1 MANTELRTRI
11 LIRND
16 VAVNWTSVNPKLSKG
31 EMGIEIDTNL
41 IKIGDG
47 VKTWSE
53 LPYFKGDLTN
63 YYTKGEVADLISKI
77 DIPEVDL
84 TPYYNKEEVNELIQ
98 GAKDYAKGLVDAIPE
113 TDLSGYYT
121 KEETYSKDEV
131 YNRNEVDQKIAE
143 VTIDQI
149 DADKVTF
156 AEDLMFTQAFGKYAP
171 DSSGSVVIPVATEKM
186 SLRDLFEKAF
196 SEEKDPETDEPTV
209 TLTATG
215 NSEAEVGTTFN
226 MPVATLTVTDIGG
239 YTYGPSDTGVRF
251 AASSLVIKQDD
262 KADHSSTN
270 SSEYKSGNTI
280 TLTASNTK
288 GNTYGDSAITYKFN
302 ATAKYTPNANI
313 IPVTNMGTEVPEK
326 RIGYGKTLNDDGSIT
341 LSVTNTPKST
351 TYTGFRKMF
360 WGTME
365 SKPDTL
371 TSAQIRGL
379 SGLQDSAKANG
390 IKVAPGEKS
399 LSIPVGAK
407 RVVIAVPKG
416 RTLSKVLD
424 ANDSNANIVGSFS
437 SMEVDVEG
445 NNSYAAKT
453 YTVYYIDYA
462 NAATVTNTYKVTIA

>member
-16 VAVNWTSVNPKLSKG
+16 VAANWTSVNPKLSKG

-47 VKTWSE
+47 VKTWNE
-53 LPYFKGDLTN
+53 LSYFKGDLSE
-63 YYTKGEVADLISKI
+63 YYTKDEITALLNNVK
-77 DIPEVDL
+77 VDL
-84 TPYYNKEEVNELIQ
+84 SDYYNKSAVDGLIQ
-98 GAKDYAKGLVDAIPE
+98 DAKDYAKGLVDAIPE
-113 TDLSGYYT
+113 IDLSNYYT
-121 KEETYSKDEV
+121 KEEVYTKDET
-131 YNRNEVDQKIAE
+131 YNRTEVDNKIAA

-149 DADKVTF
+149 DADKVMF
-156 AEDLMFTQAFGKYAP
+156 AEDLMFTQAFGKYEP
-171 DSSGSVVIPVATEKM
+171 DSTGSVVIPVATDKM

-196 SEEKDPETDEPTV
+196 SEEKNPKTDTPTV

-226 MPVATLTVTDIGG
+226 MPVATLTVTDIGS
-239 YTYGPSDTGVRF
+239 YTYGPADTGVRF

-262 KADHSSTN
+262 KTENSATN
-270 SSEYKSGNTI
+270 ASEYKAGNTI

-302 ATAKYTPNANI
+302 ATAKYTPNANV
-313 IPVTNMGTEVPEK
+313 IPVTNMGTEVPAK
-326 RIGYGKTLNDDGSIT
+326 RIGYGATLNDDGTIT
-341 LSVTNTPKST
+341 LAVTNTPKTT

-365 SKPDTL
+365 SKPETL
-371 TSAQIRGL
+371 TSAQIRAL
-379 SGLQDSAKANG
+379 SGLKDSAKANG
-390 IKVAPGEKS
+390 LKTSTGEKS
-399 LSIPVGAK
+399 LTIPVGAK
-407 RVVIAVPKG
+407 RVVIAVPKA

-437 SMEVDVEG
+437 SMKVDVEG
-445 NNSYAAKT
+445 NNGYKAAE

-462 NAATVTNTYKVTIA
+462 NATTVTNTYKVTIA

>member
-16 VAVNWTSVNPKLSKG
+16 VAANWTSVNPKLSKG

-47 VKTWSE
+47 VKTWNE
-53 LPYFKGDLTN
+53 LSYFKGDLSE
-63 YYTKGEVADLISKI
+63 YYTKDEITALLNNVK
-77 DIPEVDL
+77 VDL
-84 TPYYNKEEVNELIQ
+84 SDYYNKSAVDGLIQ
-98 GAKDYAKGLVDAIPE
+98 DAKDYAKGLVDAIPE
-113 TDLSGYYT
+113 TDLSDYYT
-121 KEETYSKDEV
+121 KEEVYTKDET
-131 YNRNEVDQKIAE
+131 YNRTEVDSKIAA

-149 DADKVTF
+149 DADKVMF
-156 AEDLMFTQAFGKYAP
+156 AEDLMFTQAFGKYIP
-171 DSSGSVVIPVATEKM
+171 DRTGSVVIPVATDSM

-196 SEEKDPETDEPTV
+196 SEEKEPKTDTPTV

-226 MPVATLTVTDIGG
+226 MPVATLTVTDIGS
-239 YTYGPSDTGVRF
+239 YTYGPADTGVRF
-251 AASSLVIKQDD
+251 AASSLKITQDD
-262 KADHSSTN
+262 KSENSSTN
-270 SSEYKSGNTI
+270 SAEYKAGNTI

-302 ATAKYTPNANI
+302 ATAKYTPNANV
-313 IPVTNMGTEVPEK
+313 IPVTNMGTEVPSL
-326 RIGYGKTLNDDGSIT
+326 RIGYGATLNDDGTIT
-341 LSVTNTPKST
+341 LAVTNTPKTT

-365 SKPDTL
+365 SKPETL
-371 TSAQIRGL
+371 TSAQVRAL
-379 SGLQDSAKANG
+379 SGLKDSAKANG
-390 IKVAPGEKS
+390 VKTSTGEKS
-399 LSIPVGAK
+399 LTIPVGAK
-407 RVVIAVPKG
+407 RVVIAVPKA

-437 SMEVDVEG
+437 SMKVDVEG
-445 NNSYAAKT
+445 NNGYEAAE

-462 NAATVTNTYKVTIA
+462 NATTVTNTYKVTIA